1 MLQGDVEVIGA
12 GRRIPTSSPLLMGA
26 NWRARV
32 ARAVPSAAEP
42 CCGRPLAA
50 TADLTAALWSSRGGL
65 EGAGEWMRT
74 GVALQVSK
82 GQGPEAANRVQAHA
96 KRALW
101 ARPVHARLALDEMP
115 ARVRELG

>member
-1 MLQGDVEVIGA
+1 
-12 GRRIPTSSPLLMGA
+12 
-26 NWRARV
+26 
-32 ARAVPSAAEP
+32 VPSEAEP

-50 TADLTAALWSSRGGL
+50 TADLTAVLWSSRGSL

-82 GQGPEAANRVQAHA
+82 GQGPDAATHAHACA

-101 ARPVHARLALDEMP
+101 ARPAHSRQVLDEMP

>member
-1 MLQGDVEVIGA
+1 MDTIGA
-12 GRRIPTSSPLLMGA
+12 GRRIPTNSPLLKGA
-26 NWRARV
+26 SWRARV

-82 GQGPEAANRVQAHA
+82 GQGPDAATRAHARA

-101 ARPVHARLALDEMP
+101 ARPAHARQVLDEMP

>member
-1 MLQGDVEVIGA
+1 M
-12 GRRIPTSSPLLMGA
+12 
-26 NWRARV
+26 
-32 ARAVPSAAEP
+32 PSAAEP

-50 TADLTAALWSSRGGL
+50 TADLSAALWSSRGGL

-82 GQGPEAANRVQAHA
+82 GQGPDAATRAHARA

-101 ARPVHARLALDEMP
+101 ARPEHARYVLGNMPRHARGLQSTRGLAGWGY
-115 ARVRELG
+115 RLGPIHGT

>member
-1 MLQGDVEVIGA
+1 MEVIGA
-12 GRRIPTSSPLLMGA
+12 SWRIPTSSPLLKGA
-26 NWRARV
+26 SWRARV
-32 ARAVPSAAEP
+32 ARAAPSRAGAH
-42 CCGRPLAA
+42 CGRPLAA

-65 EGAGEWMRT
+65 EGAVEWMRT

-82 GQGPEAANRVQAHA
+82 GQGPDAAIHAHAHA

-101 ARPVHARLALDEMP
+101 ARPVHARQVLDEKP

>member
-1 MLQGDVEVIGA
+1 MEVIGA
-12 GRRIPTSSPLLMGA
+12 GRRIPTSSPLLKGA
-26 NWRARV
+26 SWRARV

-50 TADLTAALWSSRGGL
+50 MADLTAALWSSRGGL

-82 GQGPEAANRVQAHA
+82 GQGQTR
-96 KRALW
+96 
-101 ARPVHARLALDEMP
+101 RPVRTHVQNARSGRAQRMHARCSTKCQ
-115 ARVRELG
+115 RVLESSDDAGS